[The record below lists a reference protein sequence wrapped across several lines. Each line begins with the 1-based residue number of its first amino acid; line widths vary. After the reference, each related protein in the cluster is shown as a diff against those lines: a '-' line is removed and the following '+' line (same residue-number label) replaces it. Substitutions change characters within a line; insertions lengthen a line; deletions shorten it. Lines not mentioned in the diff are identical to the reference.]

1 MRILPQGNL
10 KDYLFLKKKKKLRK
24 EGDLLSDVRM
34 DGDVQESICIPHFKA
49 ETSGSFIMTS

>member
-1 MRILPQGNL
+1 MRILPEGNL
-10 KDYLFLKKKKKLRK
+10 NDYLFLKKKKLRK

-49 ETSGSFIMTS
+49 ETSGSFTMTS